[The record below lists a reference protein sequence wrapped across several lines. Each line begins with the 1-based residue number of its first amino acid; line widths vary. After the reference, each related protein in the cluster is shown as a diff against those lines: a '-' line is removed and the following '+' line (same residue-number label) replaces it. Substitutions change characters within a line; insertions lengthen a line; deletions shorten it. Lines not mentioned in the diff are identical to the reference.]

1 MTRLTSCPEE
11 FHAGAL
17 PEPCMAHSSSPPLQT
32 HFKCESLTIAK
43 FEKPSQFVAKQYN
56 KPAPPT
62 RCRFTG
68 AQPGVLC
75 E

>member
-1 MTRLTSCPEE
+1 
-11 FHAGAL
+11 
-17 PEPCMAHSSSPPLQT
+17 MAHSSSPPLQT